1 MTRQQKTAGCLSLA
15 PPSPP
20 TETDP
25 NLYLTDF
32 LGCVPKK
39 T

>member
-15 PPSPP
+15 PPPP